1 MDIREKEKLM
11 EIIELPTEKLKMY
24 ENNPRNNLPAVKYVA
39 ASIKEFGFKQPIVID
54 KDYVIV
60 CGHTRLLAAKK
71 LGLHTVPCVMA
82 DDLTD
87 EQIKAYRLADNKTAE
102 QSGWD
107 FEKLGIEMKEL
118 QNDGFSMDAF
128 GFGIIQEPEPV
139 VQPATPSE
147 YHEELTEHYESQ
159 PTQTYS
165 QAEPLSKINDNK
177 EIDIDDYSDEQFDH
191 ECPFCGFRYNDL
203 T

>member
-1 MDIREKEKLM
+1 M
-11 EIIELPTEKLKMY
+11 EIIEIPVEKLKMY

-71 LGLHTVPCVMA
+71 LGLATVPCVMA

-87 EQIKAYRLADNKTAE
+87 EQIKAYRIADNKVKE

-107 FEKLGIEMKEL
+107 FEKLSIEMKDL
-118 QNDGFSMDAF
+118 QNIGFNMDGF
-128 GFGIIQEPEPV
+128 GFGIITQEPEPLPIESASYTSDYADDGEV
-139 VQPATPSE
+139 YIGDEVADETNIHVPARPM
-147 YHEELTEHYESQ
+147 
-159 PTQTYS
+159 
-165 QAEPLSKINDNK
+165 EPISKINDNE
-177 EIDIDDYSDEQFDH
+177 EIDLDDYADEQF
-191 ECPFCGFRYNDL
+191 ERQCPFCGFRYNDY
-203 T
+203 